1 MYALSY
7 YMPGK
12 IEYYR
17 VKRRNAWVLPVF
29 FCTFLVLGAVFVLL
43 GYYAAKEQIQ
53 MVMAEEVTGDALLQ
67 EGTGSE
73 YGSPENPQPEAP
85 PEPLPQETQTPT
97 PEPTVSPEPMA
108 SPEATV
114 QPEAH
119 MGPEITENSQLSTG
133 LEKTKTMYLTFDDG
147 PSAEYTDTILDVLA
161 KYNIKAT
168 FFLVGE
174 NVEKRPEV
182 AKRIAQEG
190 HTIGIHCYSHAYDD
204 IYDSV
209 ESYVEDF
216 EKAYQVIYET
226 TGVEVKIFRF
236 PGGSVNA
243 YNKKICKDIITEMTE
258 RGYTYFDWNASL
270 EDAVKKTTPEEL
282 VKNAKD
288 TAMDRERVIL
298 LAHDT
303 IYNTSLCIEDII
315 LQFPEYKM
323 EPLSEE
329 VVPIRFRLN

>member
-1 MYALSY
+1 
-7 YMPGK
+7 
-12 IEYYR
+12 
-17 VKRRNAWVLPVF
+17 
-29 FCTFLVLGAVFVLL
+29 
-43 GYYAAKEQIQ
+43 
-53 MVMAEEVTGDALLQ
+53 
-67 EGTGSE
+67 
-73 YGSPENPQPEAP
+73 
-85 PEPLPQETQTPT
+85 
-97 PEPTVSPEPMA
+97 
-108 SPEATV
+108 
-114 QPEAH
+114 
-119 MGPEITENSQLSTG
+119 
-133 LEKTKTMYLTFDDG
+133 MYLTFDDG

-182 AKRIAQEG
+182 AKRIAEEG

-258 RGYTYFDWNASL
+258 RGFTYFDWNASL
-270 EDAVKKTTPEEL
+270 EDAIKKTTPEEL

-288 TAMDRERVIL
+288 TAMNRERVIL

-323 EPLSEE
+323 EPLNEE

>member
-1 MYALSY
+1 M
-7 YMPGK
+7 
-12 IEYYR
+12 
-17 VKRRNAWVLPVF
+17 LPVF
-29 FCTFLVLGAVFVLL
+29 LCTFMILGSLFIIL
-43 GYYAAKEQIQ
+43 GYWTAKEHILQ
-53 MVMAEEVTGDALLQ
+53 VEAENVSGESAVSVPEEMPEQ
-67 EGTGSE
+67 ENM
-73 YGSPENPQPEAP
+73 GSPEREPEAGAMV
-85 PEPLPQETQTPT
+85 QETPKPT
-97 PEPTVSPEPMA
+97 AEPTSPPCPAESPEQGMGPEPT
-108 SPEATV
+108 
-114 QPEAH
+114 
-119 MGPEITENSQLSTG
+119 ENPDLSANA
-133 LEKTKTMYLTFDDG
+133 EKTKTMYLTFDDG

-161 KYNIKAT
+161 KYEIKAT

-182 AKRIAQEG
+182 AKRIAEEG

-236 PGGSVNA
+236 PGGSVNG
-243 YNKKICKDIITEMTE
+243 YNKHVCKDIIAEMTE

-288 TAMDRERVIL
+288 TVMDRERVIL

-329 VVPIRFRLN
+329 VVPIRFRLK

>member
-1 MYALSY
+1 MYACGY

-17 VKRRNAWVLPVF
+17 VKKRRNIWVLPVF

-43 GYYAAKEQIQ
+43 GYYAGKGQMQ
-53 MVMAEEVTGDALLQ
+53 MVMAEEVSGNSLMQ
-67 EGTGSE
+67 EDGEWSQ
-73 YGSPENPQPEAP
+73 GSPESPQQETPVQPLPTETPQPTEPPGEEVGPLSTEQPEA
-85 PEPLPQETQTPT
+85 EI
-97 PEPTVSPEPMA
+97 
-108 SPEATV
+108 
-114 QPEAH
+114 
-119 MGPEITENSQLSTG
+119 GPEITENSQIDTVP
-133 LEKTKTMYLTFDDG
+133 EKTKTMYLTFDDG

-161 KYNIKAT
+161 KYDIKAT

-182 AKRIAQEG
+182 AKRIAEEG
-190 HTIGIHCYSHAYDD
+190 HAIGIHCYSHAYDD

-236 PGGSVNA
+236 PGGSVNG
-243 YNKKICKDIITEMTE
+243 YNKHVCKDIITEMTE
-258 RGYTYFDWNASL
+258 RGYVYFDWNASL

-323 EPLSEE
+323 EPLDEE

>member
-17 VKRRNAWVLPVF
+17 VKKRRKVWVLPVF
-29 FCTFLVLGAVFVLL
+29 LCTFLLLGGVFVLL
-43 GYYAAKEQIQ
+43 GYYAMRDSILQVA
-53 MVMAEEVTGDALLQ
+53 AEETVGVPQAPEPEEIPTSGGHKAPDTVPCGGDEIKEEPEQTAQ
-67 EGTGSE
+67 STA
-73 YGSPENPQPEAP
+73 SPCATQSPQPDIG
-85 PEPLPQETQTPT
+85 
-97 PEPTVSPEPMA
+97 
-108 SPEATV
+108 PEADNRGGDSADT
-114 QPEAH
+114 
-119 MGPEITENSQLSTG
+119 
-133 LEKTKTMYLTFDDG
+133 EKTKTMYLTFDDG
-147 PSAEYTDTILDVLA
+147 PSAEYTDIILDVLA
-161 KYNIKAT
+161 KYDIKAT

-182 AKRIAQEG
+182 AKRIAEEG
-190 HTIGIHCYSHAYDD
+190 HAIGIHCYSHAYDD

-209 ESYVEDF
+209 DSYVEDF
-216 EKAYQVIYET
+216 EKAYQIIYET

-236 PGGSVNA
+236 PGGSVNG
-243 YNKKICKDIITEMTE
+243 YNKHVCKDIITEMTE
-258 RGYTYFDWNASL
+258 RGYVYFDWNASL

-288 TAMDRERVIL
+288 TAMNRDRVIL

-303 IYNTSLCIEDII
+303 IHNTSLCIEDII
-315 LQFPEYKM
+315 LQFPEYTM
-323 EPLSEE
+323 ETLTEE

>member
-1 MYALSY
+1 M
-7 YMPGK
+7 
-12 IEYYR
+12 
-17 VKRRNAWVLPVF
+17 LPVF
-29 FCTFLVLGAVFVLL
+29 LCTFVVLGAVFLL
-43 GYYAAKEQIQ
+43 LNYYAAGESVFEI
-53 MVMAEEVTGDALLQ
+53 VSEPVGGGNLQ
-67 EGTGSE
+67 EQPIE
-73 YGSPENPQPEAP
+73 PQGPT
-85 PEPLPQETQTPT
+85 EPLPIIAPEETPVPTQAPTAT
-97 PEPTVSPEPMA
+97 PEPVS
-108 SPEATV
+108 TT
-114 QPEAH
+114 
-119 MGPEITENSQLSTG
+119 GPDLCAVTEKS
-133 LEKTKTMYLTFDDG
+133 KTMYLTFDDG
-147 PSAEYTDTILDVLA
+147 PSAEYTDTILDALA

-174 NVEKRPEV
+174 NVEKRPDV
-182 AKRIAQEG
+182 AKRIAEEG

-204 IYDSV
+204 IYDTV
-209 ESYVEDF
+209 NSYIEDF

-243 YNKKICKDIITEMTE
+243 YNKHICKDIITEMTE
-258 RGYTYFDWNASL
+258 RGFVYFDWNASL

-315 LQFPEYKM
+315 LQFPDYKM
-323 EPLSEE
+323 EPLTEE
-329 VVPIRFRLN
+329 VVPIRFRLK

>member
-1 MYALSY
+1 MYASSY

-17 VKRRNAWVLPVF
+17 VKKRRNIWVLPVF

-43 GYYAAKEQIQ
+43 GYYAGKGQ
-53 MVMAEEVTGDALLQ
+53 MVMAEEVSGNSLMQ
-67 EGTGSE
+67 EGGEWSQ
-73 YGSPENPQPEAP
+73 GSPESPQQEPPAQPLPMETSRPTALPLEETGPLPTEPPEA
-85 PEPLPQETQTPT
+85 ET
-97 PEPTVSPEPMA
+97 ES
-108 SPEATV
+108 
-114 QPEAH
+114 
-119 MGPEITENSQLSTG
+119 EIM
-133 LEKTKTMYLTFDDG
+133 EKTKTMYLTFDDG
-147 PSAEYTDTILDVLA
+147 PSAEYTDAILDVLA
-161 KYNIKAT
+161 KYDIKAT

-182 AKRIAQEG
+182 AKRIAEEG
-190 HTIGIHCYSHAYDD
+190 HAIGIHCYSHAYDD

-226 TGVEVKIFRF
+226 TGVKVKIFRF
-236 PGGSVNA
+236 PGGSVNG
-243 YNKKICKDIITEMTE
+243 YNKHVCKDIITEMTE
-258 RGYTYFDWNASL
+258 RGYVYFDWNASL

-323 EPLSEE
+323 EPLDEE